1 MMSRTS
7 VDNLSQMLA
16 CLKERKE
23 LEELK
28 EAAIAQLEAAT
39 LELALSHARLKDQ
52 ETAAAIET
60 GIVKPVP
67 DGRWWTVRNNS
78 CTRM

>member
-39 LELALSHARLKDQ
+39 LELALSHAKLMNQ
-52 ETAAAIET
+52 EIAAAIEAS
-60 GIVKPVP
+60 IVTDA
-67 DGRWWTVRNNS
+67 DGLGLKRRLPYPPL
-78 CTRM
+78 